1 MRVKNLSIKE
11 ILASDAQKTIEV
23 ELETNSGTVK
33 ASVPIGT
40 SKGKYEVIS
49 LPTDTAIRKFMLIRR
64 SFITKDFEDQKD
76 VDDFIRIID
85 KTPNFSE
92 IGGNLA
98 LAISSAFL
106 KGFALENGQELFE
119 HIATYAKEK
128 MNIPRPICNIIGGGK
143 HAGRIDI
150 QEFHLL
156 PIHQKSFL
164 DSITKIAEAYRTEG
178 KKLRENDPTFA
189 FTKNIESA
197 WTANLTLGEILNLM
211 TKVANEYLLKM
222 GIDFAASNLWDG
234 KQYYV
239 YRYSNE
245 ILSRHEQIGFV
256 NDLARK
262 YPISYIEDPLN
273 EDDFSGFSILTHEL
287 QPKIICGDDLYA
299 TNMKRLKDGID
310 FKATNAA
317 IIKPNQVGTI
327 TDTIEF
333 VKEAKKNNF
342 TTVMSHRSAETEDTS
357 ICHLAVGLGCDYI
370 KLGIGGER
378 ATKINEVIRIEEKLK

>member
-23 ELETNSGTVK
+23 ELETSAGSVK

-40 SKGKYEVIS
+40 SKGRYEVVS

-64 SFITKDFEDQKD
+64 SFITKDFENQRD

-119 HIATYAKEK
+119 HIATYTKEK
-128 MNIPRPICNIIGGGK
+128 INIPRPICNIIGGGK

-178 KKLRENDPTFA
+178 KKLKENDPTFA

-234 KQYYV
+234 KQYYT

-245 ILSRHEQIGFV
+245 ILNRHEQIGFV

-333 VKEAKKNNF
+333 VKEAKKNNL
-342 TTVMSHRSAETEDTS
+342 TTVMSHRSAETEDTL

-378 ATKINEVIRIEEKLK
+378 ATKINEMIRIEEKLK